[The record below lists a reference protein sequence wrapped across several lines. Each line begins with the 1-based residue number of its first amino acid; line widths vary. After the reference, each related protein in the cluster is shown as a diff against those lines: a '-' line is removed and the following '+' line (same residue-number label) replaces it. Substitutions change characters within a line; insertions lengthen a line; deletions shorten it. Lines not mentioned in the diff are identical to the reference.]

1 MSNPQ
6 EFDQFAEKYDQLLDE
21 SVKLSGESSAFFVEQ
36 KIALMARGG
45 ANRSPGRFL
54 DFGCG
59 VGNAFPFVEKHFPGW
74 AYDGVDVSEESIRTA
89 RQKQTGGTYATIHP
103 PVLDFPDTSFDLVMA
118 AVVFH
123 HIPFAEHPA
132 ALAEIVRVLKPGGR
146 FFLFEHNPWCP
157 PTRRVVASCPFDK
170 DAVLLPPPYATTAL
184 GAAGFVDIR
193 RQFYL
198 FFPKMLGFL
207 RPCEALM
214 GWIPIGAQYLLEG
227 RRPLTSSSAAPIR

>member
-36 KIALMARGG
+36 KIELMARGG
-45 ANRSPGRFL
+45 NHVPLGRFL

-59 VGNAFPFVEKHFPGW
+59 VGNAFPFVQKHFPGW
-74 AYDGVDVSEESIRTA
+74 SYDGVDVSEESIRTA
-89 RQKQTGGTYATIHP
+89 REKQTGGTYAVIHP
-103 PVLDFPDTSFDLVMA
+103 PTLDFPDATFDRVMA

-123 HIPFAEHPA
+123 HIPFGEHPA
-132 ALAEIVRVLKPGGR
+132 ALAEIFRVLKPGGR

-170 DAVLLPPPYATTAL
+170 DAVLLPPPYATTTI
-184 GAAGFVDIR
+184 GAAGFAEVR

-198 FFPKMLGFL
+198 FFPKVLGVF
-207 RPCEALM
+207 RPLESLM
-214 GWIPIGAQYLLEG
+214 GWIPIGAQYLVEG
-227 RRPLTSSSAAPIR
+227 CRPLTSTTTSTR